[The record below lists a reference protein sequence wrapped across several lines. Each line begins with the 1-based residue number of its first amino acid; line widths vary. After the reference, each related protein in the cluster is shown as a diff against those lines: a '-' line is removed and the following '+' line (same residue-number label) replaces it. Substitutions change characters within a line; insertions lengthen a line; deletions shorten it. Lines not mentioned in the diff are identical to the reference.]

1 MMLRKEDLRTVTVLA
16 RNAALGFGVALAAAC
31 AATSVQPIH
40 NRPDIS
46 SGLSYSTFVSD
57 GVVRASGARL
67 PEGDPIVSSP
77 ITSTLIAGA
86 TDAVLVDPPLTI
98 EQTRLVG
105 DWIERSGKKLKY
117 IYVTHVH
124 GDHWFGSAQLV
135 RRFPGVVVYATPG
148 TVALMPKQATE
159 GRQRVYDK
167 DFPGLI
173 GETPVLA
180 KPVPPEGFEIEGH
193 RLVPIEV
200 GHSDTDETSVL
211 HVPDLG
217 LVVAGDVV
225 YNGVHQ
231 FLLETGNGGFERW
244 LRALD
249 QVEALHPRI
258 VIAGHKNK
266 ALPDDPQCIADTR
279 RYLLDARRLLAE
291 EPTPRAYYDAMLAL
305 YPDRLNRGPL
315 WYSGVS
321 LLAARALPPAR

>member
-1 MMLRKEDLRTVTVLA
+1 MNELLCLA
-16 RNAALGFGVALAAAC
+16 AGALAAC
-31 AATSVQPIH
+31 GSTSVDPAL
-40 NRPDIS
+40 RKPDS
-46 SGLSYSTFVSD
+46 SVGLSYSTFISE
-57 GVVRASGARL
+57 GIVRASGARL

-77 ITSTLIAGA
+77 ITSTLIVGA

-105 DWIERSGKKLKY
+105 DWVERSGNRLKY
-117 IYVTHVH
+117 IYVTHAH

-148 TVALMPKQATE
+148 TIALMPRQATE
-159 GRQRVYDK
+159 GRQRVYDR

-180 KPVPPEGFEIEGH
+180 KPVPSGGFEIEGH
-193 RLVPIEV
+193 RLVAVEV
-200 GHSDTDETSVL
+200 GHSDTDGSSVL

-231 FLLETGNGGFERW
+231 FLLEAGNDGIEQW

-249 QVEALHPRI
+249 KVEALHPRI

-266 ALPDDPQCIADTR
+266 ALPDDPQCIEQTR
-279 RYLLDARRLLAE
+279 RYLIDARRLLAQK
-291 EPTPRAYYDAMLAL
+291 PTPRAYYEAMLAL

-315 WYSGVS
+315 WYSGVG
-321 LLAARALPPAR
+321 LLTSRDARETSG

>member
-1 MMLRKEDLRTVTVLA
+1 MMLSKEVLRT
-16 RNAALGFGVALAAAC
+16 AALGIGATLAVAC
-31 AATSVQPIH
+31 ATTSSVHPGEE
-40 NRPDIS
+40 PVA
-46 SGLSYSTFVSD
+46 GALSYSTFVSD

-98 EQTRLVG
+98 GQTPLVG
-105 DWIERSGKKLKY
+105 DWIERSGKRLKY
-117 IYVTHVH
+117 IYSTHGH
-124 GDHWFGSAQLV
+124 GDHWFGTAQLV

-148 TVALMPKQATE
+148 TIALMAKQATE

-180 KPVPPEGFEIEGH
+180 TPVPPEGFEIEGK
-193 RLVPIEV
+193 RLVPVEV
-200 GHSDTDETSVL
+200 GHSDTDATTVL
-211 HVPDLG
+211 HVPSLG

-231 FLLETGNGGFERW
+231 FLLEARNDGFDEW

-249 QVEALHPRI
+249 RVEALHPRI
-258 VIAGHKNK
+258 VIAGHKNE
-266 ALPDDPQCIADTR
+266 ALPDDPRCIEETR

-291 EPTPRAYYDAMLAL
+291 KPTPKAYYEAMLAL

-315 WYSGVS
+315 WYSGVG
-321 LLAARALPPAR
+321 LLSASR

>member
-1 MMLRKEDLRTVTVLA
+1 MLRKEDLRSATLCA
-16 RNAALGFGVALAAAC
+16 RTAALGLGAALTAAC
-31 AATSVQPIH
+31 AATSVHPGH
-40 NRPDIS
+40 KEPDMS
-46 SGLSYSTFVSD
+46 SDLSYSTFVSD

-105 DWIERSGKKLKY
+105 DWIERSGKRLKY

-124 GDHWFGSAQLV
+124 GDHWFGSAQIV

-148 TVALMPKQATE
+148 TIALMPKQATE

-193 RLVPIEV
+193 RLVPVEV
-200 GHSDTDETSVL
+200 GHSDTDETTVL
-211 HVPDLG
+211 HVPALG

-231 FLLETGNGGFERW
+231 FLLEAGNDGIEQW

-249 QVEALHPRI
+249 KVEALHPRI

-266 ALPDDPQCIADTR
+266 ALPDDPQCIEQTR

-291 EPTPRAYYDAMLAL
+291 KPTPQAYYQAMLAL
-305 YPDRLNRGPL
+305 YPDRLNRGPI
-315 WYSGVS
+315 WYSGVG
-321 LLAARALPPAR
+321 LLASLEGKR

>member
-1 MMLRKEDLRTVTVLA
+1 MNKLSLYLA
-16 RNAALGFGVALAAAC
+16 AGALAAC
-31 AATSVQPIH
+31 ATTSVDPAPKE
-40 NRPDIS
+40 PDIS
-46 SGLSYSTFVSD
+46 TGLSYSTFISE
-57 GVVRASGARL
+57 GIVRASGARL

-77 ITSTLIAGA
+77 ITSTLIVGA

-105 DWIERSGKKLKY
+105 DWVERSGKRLRY
-117 IYVTHVH
+117 IYVTHAH

-148 TVALMPKQATE
+148 TIALMPKQATE
-159 GRQRVYDK
+159 GRQRVYDR

-180 KPVPPEGFEIEGH
+180 RPVPPEGFEIEGH
-193 RLVPIEV
+193 RLVAIEV
-200 GHSDTDETSVL
+200 GHSDTDGSSVL
-211 HVPDLG
+211 HVPELG

-231 FLLETGNGGFERW
+231 FLLEGRNDGIEQW

-249 QVEALHPRI
+249 KVEALHPRI

-266 ALPDDPQCIADTR
+266 ALPDDPQCIEETR

-291 EPTPRAYYDAMLAL
+291 KPTPQGYYEAMLAL

-315 WYSGVS
+315 WYSGVG
-321 LLAARALPPAR
+321 LLTSRDARETAR

>member
-1 MMLRKEDLRTVTVLA
+1 MNRLSLCLA
-16 RNAALGFGVALAAAC
+16 AGALAAC
-31 AATSVQPIH
+31 ASTSVDPAPKK
-40 NRPDIS
+40 PDTS
-46 SGLSYSTFVSD
+46 VGLSYSTFISE
-57 GVVRASGARL
+57 GIVRASGARL

-77 ITSTLIAGA
+77 ITSTLIVGA

-105 DWIERSGKKLKY
+105 DWVERSGKRLKY
-117 IYVTHVH
+117 IYVTHAH

-135 RRFPGVVVYATPG
+135 RRFPGAVVYATPG
-148 TVALMPKQATE
+148 TLALMPRQATE
-159 GRQRVYDK
+159 GRQRVYDR

-193 RLVPIEV
+193 RLVAIEV
-200 GHSDTDETSVL
+200 GHSDTDGSSVL
-211 HVPDLG
+211 HVPELG

-231 FLLETGNGGFERW
+231 FLLEGRNDGIEQW

-249 QVEALHPRI
+249 KVEALHPRT

-266 ALPDDPQCIADTR
+266 ALPDDPRCIEETR
-279 RYLLDARRLLAE
+279 RYLLDARRLLAQK
-291 EPTPRAYYDAMLAL
+291 PTPREYYEAMLAL

-315 WYSGVS
+315 WYSGVG
-321 LLAARALPPAR
+321 LLTSRDARETAR

>member
-1 MMLRKEDLRTVTVLA
+1 MNKPSLYLG
-16 RNAALGFGVALAAAC
+16 AALTAAC
-31 AATSVQPIH
+31 AATSVHPIH
-40 NRPDIS
+40 EEPDRS
-46 SGLSYSTFVSD
+46 SDLSYSTFVSD

-86 TDAVLVDPPLTI
+86 TDAVLVDPPLTLD
-98 EQTRLVG
+98 QTRLVG
-105 DWIERSGKKLKY
+105 DWIEQSGRSLKY
-117 IYVTHVH
+117 IYVTHAH

-148 TVALMPKQATE
+148 TIVRMHKQATE

-180 KPVPPEGFEIEGH
+180 RPVPTVGFEIEGH
-193 RLVPIEV
+193 RLVPVEV
-200 GHSDTDETSVL
+200 GHSDTDDTTVL
-211 HVPDLG
+211 HVPALG

-231 FLLETGNGGFERW
+231 FLREAGNDGIEQW

-249 QVEALHPRI
+249 KVEALRPRI
-258 VIAGHKNK
+258 VVAGHKNR
-266 ALPDDPQCIADTR
+266 ALPDDPQCIEQTR

-291 EPTPRAYYDAMLAL
+291 KPTPQAYYEAMLAL

-315 WYSGVS
+315 WSSGLS
-321 LLAARALPPAR
+321 LLDSREGRNGAERGPPR